1 MKLFLDTY
9 TFLWLM
15 EAPEKLSRRAREA
28 CEDPEN
34 ELFLSVASVW
44 EIQIKVQ
51 LRKLDLETSL
61 SELLQDQQ
69 EDISLAVAPI
79 ELEHVL
85 ALDELPL
92 HHKDP
97 FDRLLVSQCRSTDTP
112 LVTADKSIGLYDVQI
127 LW

>member
-1 MKLFLDTY
+1 MKLFLDTH

-15 EAPEKLSRRAREA
+15 EAPEKISRRAREG

-34 ELFLSVASVW
+34 ELLLSVASVW

-51 LRKLDLETSL
+51 LGKLDLETSL
-61 SELLQDQQ
+61 SEMLQDQQ
-69 EDISLAVAPI
+69 ESIGLAVVPI

-112 LVTADKSIGLYDVQI
+112 LVTADKAVGLYDVRI